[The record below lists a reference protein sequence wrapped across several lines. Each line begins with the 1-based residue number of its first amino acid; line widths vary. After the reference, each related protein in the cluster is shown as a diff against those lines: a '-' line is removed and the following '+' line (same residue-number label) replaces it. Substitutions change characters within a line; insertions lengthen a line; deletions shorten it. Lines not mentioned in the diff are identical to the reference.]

1 MNLRPELFAGVV
13 YAGVPQRCVNILGPL
28 RNGDAVLLSS
38 RVLTAQVNFSMR
50 ASFALLPEDGR
61 CFIDKRTGERYDVDF
76 FDVNT
81 WDEYRLSPCIKQPL
95 QLAPV
100 EQRKSIIGVLSDSL
114 PSLTSLPSSAKR
126 ASFFGVNGKD
136 SSPER
141 GRETTTDKV
150 KDAADSAAG
159 TAANAGQ
166 AASDIANPESNPPSL
181 EPTMGQSYNSGS
193 IATIC
198 TIPRDE
204 AIAYLSR
211 TLAAIRAFKQ
221 ELTFMPQHEEDN
233 VYPQLA
239 YMFGKSVP
247 TVYGARVASREAIKY
262 TDAYDDLAFAAGD
275 GVVLASAAMW
285 PRGYRCVKNGKVE
298 TDRGHVGLLGDV
310 EGVGRALQAIIDTR
324 AKAVGLGN
332 LGQKS

>member
-1 MNLRPELFAGVV
+1 MFHR
-13 YAGVPQRCVNILGPL
+13 Q
-28 RNGDAVLLSS
+28 
-38 RVLTAQVNFSMR
+38 
-50 ASFALLPEDGR
+50 
-61 CFIDKRTGERYDVDF
+61 RTGERYDVDF

-181 EPTMGQSYNSGS
+181 EPTMG
-193 IATIC
+193 
-198 TIPRDE
+198 
-204 AIAYLSR
+204 
-211 TLAAIRAFKQ
+211 
-221 ELTFMPQHEEDN
+221 
-233 VYPQLA
+233 
-239 YMFGKSVP
+239 
-247 TVYGARVASREAIKY
+247 
-262 TDAYDDLAFAAGD
+262 
-275 GVVLASAAMW
+275 
-285 PRGYRCVKNGKVE
+285 
-298 TDRGHVGLLGDV
+298 
-310 EGVGRALQAIIDTR
+310 
-324 AKAVGLGN
+324 
-332 LGQKS
+332 

>member
-1 MNLRPELFAGVV
+1 VNLRPELFAGVV
-13 YAGVPQRCVNILGPL
+13 YAGVPQHCVNILGPL

-181 EPTMGQSYNSGS
+181 EPTMG
-193 IATIC
+193 
-198 TIPRDE
+198 
-204 AIAYLSR
+204 
-211 TLAAIRAFKQ
+211 
-221 ELTFMPQHEEDN
+221 
-233 VYPQLA
+233 
-239 YMFGKSVP
+239 
-247 TVYGARVASREAIKY
+247 
-262 TDAYDDLAFAAGD
+262 
-275 GVVLASAAMW
+275 
-285 PRGYRCVKNGKVE
+285 
-298 TDRGHVGLLGDV
+298 
-310 EGVGRALQAIIDTR
+310 
-324 AKAVGLGN
+324 
-332 LGQKS
+332 